1 MNKNT
6 KARVNRARDAFGR
19 VKHGR
24 GSEQDQI
31 LAGTVGHSFRL
42 SKKPKVAAGGRSPS
56 Q

>member
-1 MNKNT
+1 MNKNS

-24 GSEQDQI
+24 GSEQDQA
-31 LAGTVGHSFRL
+31 LAATVGSQLRI
-42 SKKPKVAAGGRSPS
+42 SKYPKVAAGGRSPT

>member
-24 GSEQDQI
+24 GSESDQI
-31 LAGTVGHSFRL
+31 LANGVGHQHRL
-42 SKKPKVAAGGRSPS
+42 SKKPKVAAGARSP